1 MRKDIITSILAFVS
15 IVFLVALGVF
25 YIQEGSFEGA
35 GARMDSVLTDLPVTA
50 ARAATETAETANEV
64 IEDIADGPDDK
75 PG

>member
-25 YIQEGSFEGA
+25 YIQEGSFEGV
-35 GARMDSVLTDLPVTA
+35 GARMDSVLTDLPDTA